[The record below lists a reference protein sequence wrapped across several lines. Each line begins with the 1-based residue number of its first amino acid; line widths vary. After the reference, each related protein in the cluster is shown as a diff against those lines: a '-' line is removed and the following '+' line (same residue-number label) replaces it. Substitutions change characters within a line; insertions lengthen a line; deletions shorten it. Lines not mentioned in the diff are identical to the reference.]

1 MIAFYGFCAFTLF
14 FDDSVIVWL
23 VHPNRTIIASTLLL
37 YAAFKGYRFYK
48 ERQNS
53 AQNEQA

>member
-23 VHPNRTIIASTLLL
+23 VNPNRSIIASTLLL
-37 YAAFKGYRFYK
+37 YAAFKAYRFYK
-48 ERQNS
+48 ERQTS
-53 AQNEQA
+53 TQNEQT

>member
-1 MIAFYGFCAFTLF
+1 MIAFYGFSACTLF

-23 VHPNRTIIASTLLL
+23 VHPNRTIIASTLLF

-48 ERQNS
+48 ERKTTVH
-53 AQNEQA
+53 NEQA